1 MIVSVD
7 IFKIFMKTERDERI
21 SGEGPI
27 TNNPARACIIN
38 RIQEAVMIILLTQ
51 CKSAWRGEH
60 IKKTQHEIF

>member
-27 TNNPARACIIN
+27 TNNPAHTCIIN
-38 RIQEAVMIILLTQ
+38 RIQDAVMIILLTQ
-51 CKSAWRGEH
+51 RKSA
-60 IKKTQHEIF
+60 